1 MKGSTPT
8 RKGHTHRN
16 LTMIRPLLSAADLR
30 EGRAVEFKVT
40 SFISELDNELMSEIR
55 LTNSKA
61 QFLAVYFTSTEMREI
76 IRQLIDGVEALETVQ
91 HH

>member
-1 MKGSTPT
+1 
-8 RKGHTHRN
+8 
-16 LTMIRPLLSAADLR
+16 MIRPLLSAADLR

-40 SFISELDNELMSEIR
+40 SFISELDNELWTEFR

-61 QFLAVYFTSTEMREI
+61 QFIAVYFTPTEMREI